1 MIRAMDLF
9 AGIGGFSL
17 GLERTGGFET
27 AVFCEIEDYPQKVLK
42 KNWPDVPIH
51 DDIKTLKGDEYGSI
65 GLICGGYPCQPF
77 SAAGQRGGTEDDR
90 HLWPEMYRIIKTVRP
105 RWIIAENVAGHISM
119 GLDSVLSDLED
130 AHYRWWTFV
139 LPACSLN
146 ALHRRDRV
154 WIVGYTEYDGHPPP
168 EGRRK
173 QQEPQKQK
181 EQGTFW
187 EYEGTGSASSNVADT
202 EGMRSGGRDDNECES
217 GGRILVSGEQGRGKV
232 GSETE
237 GCSSESG
244 KTSTKSKSKK
254 DDADTNSKRLH
265 RKGVIQHGKVKSDDR
280 KERESGQIR
289 EVLADRGGS
298 EIGDTQTASNTDRSG
313 QHPGQ
318 GSGQSNREEGNNAGR
333 SSEDVAD
340 TSNQRLQRIQQSE
353 ASGQREGSPRSATEC
368 SEDGRGDWGSIES
381 GLGELADGLS
391 RRMDGHY
398 WGVEPDIP
406 RLTKNK
412 KNRASRLKCLGN
424 AIVPPIA
431 TLIGYAILEMEGAND
446 EEST

>member
-77 SAAGQRGGTEDDR
+77 SAAGQRGGAEDDR

-187 EYEGTGSASSNVADT
+187 ESEGTGSASSNVADT

-237 GCSSESG
+237 GCSSESC
-244 KTSTKSKSKK
+244 
-254 DDADTNSKRLH
+254 
-265 RKGVIQHGKVKSDDR
+265 I
-280 KERESGQIR
+280 
-289 EVLADRGGS
+289 
-298 EIGDTQTASNTDRSG
+298 ASNTDRSG

-333 SSEDVAD
+333 SSEDASD
-340 TSNQRLQRIQQSE
+340 TMRTRSE
-353 ASGQREGSPRSATEC
+353 ARVSGQEQREERNAGVANDSSGQQR
-368 SEDGRGDWGSIES
+368 GRETGGFGVPES
-381 GLGELADGLS
+381 RLGGVVDGLS
-391 RRMDGHY
+391 RRMDGYY

>member
-187 EYEGTGSASSNVADT
+187 ESEGTGSASSNVADT

-237 GCSSESG
+237 GCSSESC
-244 KTSTKSKSKK
+244 
-254 DDADTNSKRLH
+254 
-265 RKGVIQHGKVKSDDR
+265 I
-280 KERESGQIR
+280 
-289 EVLADRGGS
+289 
-298 EIGDTQTASNTDRSG
+298 ASNTDRSG

-333 SSEDVAD
+333 SSEDASD
-340 TSNQRLQRIQQSE
+340 TMRTRSE
-353 ASGQREGSPRSATEC
+353 ARVSGQEQREERNAGVANDSSGQQR
-368 SEDGRGDWGSIES
+368 GRETGGFGVPES
-381 GLGELADGLS
+381 RLGGVVDGLS
-391 RRMDGHY
+391 RRMDGYY